1 MDNKENKNRNS
12 DKKKNKITFVNICVM
27 VLTAILVLSLG
38 IFLMGKW
45 EQMLI
50 QREMS
55 RVRMEGS
62 SDTFVGIVSIL
73 VLCVSA
79 VICMIVYK
87 KLLPYIKQ
95 KAAEYDEKVVKKAIS
110 EVIPNAEFIR
120 DQCVMPE
127 TLREYGIIP
136 FYDAYEKKG
145 MVHYQRNGK
154 NYIFSNIVLLSI
166 REDNDGKRETKTVY
180 SGQVYTA
187 HYKTELPGT
196 VRIFAT
202 KRMALTG
209 KETNAGYPSK
219 RKGETKIETENILF
233 NDNFDVYAS
242 DEQSAFFILNPIVME
257 QLLVM
262 KRRYEQVGVY
272 ISKDQMVI
280 TLKTNQ
286 TLFPKWIYMKQKE
299 QETLEKSKEQA
310 RSMLRMSELL
320 EDSINGSI
328 RNNFTTASVPVFS
341 PMFSVLDSVLDSIA
355 NGINKLLE
363 NNS

>member
-1 MDNKENKNRNS
+1 MDNKEDKNRNS

-27 VLTAILVLSLG
+27 VLTSILVLSLG
-38 IFLMGKW
+38 SFLMGEW
-45 EQMLI
+45 EQRLI

-55 RVRMEGS
+55 RVQTGGS
-62 SDTFVGIVSIL
+62 SDTFVGIMNIL

-79 VICMIVYK
+79 VIWMIVYK
-87 KLLPYIKQ
+87 KLVPYKKQ
-95 KAAEYDEKVVKKAIS
+95 KEEEYDEKVVKKAIS

-127 TLREYGIIP
+127 TLKEYGIIP
-136 FYDAYEKKG
+136 FYDSYEKKG
-145 MVHYQRNGK
+145 MVRYQRNGN

-166 REDNDGKRETKTVY
+166 RKDKNGRKEEKIVY

-187 HYKTELPGT
+187 YYKTELPGK

-202 KRMALTG
+202 KRMALVG
-209 KETNAGYPSK
+209 KEALAGYPSK
-219 RKGETKIETENILF
+219 RKVETKIETENILF
-233 NDNFDVYAS
+233 NDNFDVYTS
-242 DEQSAFFILNPIVME
+242 DEQSAFFVLNPIVME
-257 QLLVM
+257 QLLEM

-286 TLFPKWIYMKQKE
+286 TLFPKWIYMQQKE
-299 QETLEKSKEQA
+299 QEAFEKSKEQA
-310 RSMLRMSELL
+310 RCMLRMAELL

-341 PMFSVLDSVLDSIA
+341 PMFSVLDSIA
-355 NGINKLLE
+355 SGINKLLK